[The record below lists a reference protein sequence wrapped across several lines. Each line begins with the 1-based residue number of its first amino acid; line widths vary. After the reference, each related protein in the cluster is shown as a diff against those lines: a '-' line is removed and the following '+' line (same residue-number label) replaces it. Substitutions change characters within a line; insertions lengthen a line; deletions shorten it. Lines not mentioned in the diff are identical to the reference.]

1 MAIYSGLS
9 AQIGFAEED
18 TYGTYQA
25 PDRFYEFLSEE
36 VSVEIERVESE
47 ALRAGTRTLRS
58 DRWTPG
64 KINVEGDVELE
75 LMTKG
80 CGLMLKHMLGGYSTS
95 QPDTSAAPGV
105 YLHTFYPDEVPTGL
119 TCQVGRTS
127 VDGVTRPFTYLGCN
141 VSEWEIEASV
151 DDPIALTVSLLGR
164 QESTDES
171 LVTAS
176 YPANNQIYTFIHGS
190 LTLDGQPID
199 VKEFS
204 LSGENGLDD
213 DRYFLGSQLR
223 KKPVQAEL
231 LNFEGEIT
239 TEFND
244 LEQYKKFVQG
254 EEGTLQLVFD
264 SGTAIE
270 GDYNYQITITCN
282 VRFDGE
288 TPTVD
293 GAEVLEQSIGFK
305 CIDSGSGPSSAV
317 KFELQTGEETP

>member
-9 AQIGFAEED
+9 AQIGFAEEV
-18 TYGTYQA
+18 TYGTYVA
-25 PDRFYEFLSEE
+25 PTRFYEFLSEE

-58 DRWTPG
+58 DRWTEG

-80 CGLMLKHMLGGYSTS
+80 AGLLLKHMLGGVATT
-95 QPDTSAAPGV
+95 QPDVVNSPLV
-105 YLHTFYPDEVPTGL
+105 YLHTFTPDEVPTGL

-127 VDGVTRPFTYLGCN
+127 VDGVTRAFSYVGC
-141 VSEWEIEASV
+141 VISEWEMECGV
-151 DDPIALTVSLLGR
+151 DDPVSLTVSLLGR
-164 QESTDES
+164 NEDTSQP

-176 YPANNQIYTFIHGS
+176 YPADNQIFTFIHGS
-190 LTLDGQPID
+190 LEIDGTPLD

-231 LNFEGEIT
+231 LNFEGEVT
-239 TEFND
+239 TEFNNLD
-244 LEQYKKFVQG
+244 LYNKFVQG
-254 EEGTLQLVFD
+254 QEAALVLTLD
-264 SGTAIE
+264 SGVIIE
-270 GDYNYQITITCN
+270 DALTYKLVITMN

-293 GAEVLEQSIGFK
+293 GPEVLEQNVSFK
-305 CIDSGSGPSSAV
+305 CIDSGTGPGSAI
-317 KFELQTGEETP
+317 KFELYTSEATP

>member
-9 AQIGFAEED
+9 AQIGFAEEV
-18 TYGTYQA
+18 TYGTYVA
-25 PDRFYEFLSEE
+25 PTRFYEFLSED
-36 VSVEIERVESE
+36 VSKEIERVESE

-80 CGLMLKHMLGGYSTS
+80 AGLMLKHMMGGVATT
-95 QPDTSAAPGV
+95 QPDAVNSPTV
-105 YLHTFYPDEVPTGL
+105 YKHTFTPDEVPTGL

-127 VDGVTRPFTYLGCN
+127 IDGVTRPFSYVGC
-141 VSEWEIEASV
+141 VISEWEMEAAV
-151 DDPIALTVSLLGR
+151 DDPVSLTVSLLGR
-164 QESTDES
+164 DEDTAQT
-171 LVTAS
+171 LATAS
-176 YPANNQIYTFIHGS
+176 YPANNKLYTFIHGS
-190 LTLDGQPID
+190 LTIDGTPLD

-231 LNFEGEIT
+231 LNFEGEVS
-239 TEFND
+239 TEFNN
-244 LEQYKKFVQG
+244 LTLYNKFLQG
-254 EEGTLQLVFD
+254 QEAALVLTFD
-264 SGTAIE
+264 SGVVIEDALTYKFVITA
-270 GDYNYQITITCN
+270 N

-288 TPTVD
+288 TPTVN
-293 GAEVLEQSIGFK
+293 GPEVLEQSIAFK
-305 CIDSGSGPSSAV
+305 CIDSGTGPGSAI
-317 KFELQTGEETP
+317 KFELFTDEATP

>member
-1 MAIYSGLS
+1 MALYSGLS
-9 AQIGFAEED
+9 AQIGFAEEV

-80 CGLMLKHMLGGYSTS
+80 AGLLLKHMLGGVATD
-95 QPDTSAAPGV
+95 QPDDVNAPLV
-105 YLHTFYPDEVPTGL
+105 YRHTFTPDEVPTGL

-141 VSEWEIEASV
+141 ISEWELECSV
-151 DDPIALTVSLLGR
+151 DDPVSLSVSLLGR
-164 QESTDES
+164 EETTAES
-171 LVTAS
+171 LETAV
-176 YPANNQIYTFIHGS
+176 YPADNQIFTFIHGS
-190 LTLDGQPID
+190 LTIDGSPLD
-199 VKEFS
+199 VKEFN

-231 LNFEGEIT
+231 LNFEGEVT
-239 TEFND
+239 TEFED
-244 LEQYKKFVQG
+244 LDLYNKFVQG
-254 EEGTLQLVFD
+254 QEAALVLTFD
-264 SGTAIE
+264 SGVLIE
-270 GDYNYQITITCN
+270 DTFNYQIVITCN

-293 GAEVLEQSIGFK
+293 GPEVIEQSVAFK
-305 CIDSGSGPSSAV
+305 CIDSGTGPASAITV
-317 KFELQTGEETP
+317 ELYTSEATP